1 MFEYV
6 VINVVVE
13 VTFKNSL
20 TTCLV
25 ANVDMTKLPA
35 DDTRN
40 VAFETMKMSPA
51 LQQHLVEQN
60 DPTAGKDGVSC
71 GGV

>member
-1 MFEYV
+1 MEITFENRPSTY
-6 VINVVVE
+6 
-13 VTFKNSL
+13 
-20 TTCLV
+20 LV

-40 VAFETMKMSPA
+40 AAFETMKMSPA